1 MILNCNIADTY
12 IAEHNIDS
20 ALIYL
25 DKAMG
30 EFQNQAER
38 LQKNNIKTSLPFYFL
53 PTYSSLATLYQQNGN
68 YQQAKN
74 SFVLVEPLMKKT
86 TNDPG
91 RMEKQAKA
99 LILYSSFCRATKQ
112 YEKAVDLLMFRD
124 SLQQII
130 NKADKERESK
140 NFISRL
146 QISDLEHQ
154 NKLQE
159 TSLANSHRMVVV
171 STTCAI
177 LFFFLICAV
186 GYICYQRKKRLDV
199 IMKQEKEAEQLESSA
214 TPEKE
219 QSLTSEEKL
228 YHAAYEKVRLQKLYL
243 NKDIRLKSLAE
254 MLKTNH
260 TYLSSCI
267 NTCYGNNYN
276 QWIND
281 FRIDYLLGRIHS
293 GKKLSDL
300 AEEAGF
306 ASTDAFYRNF
316 KRKTGLTPN
325 EYLKK
330 HPRKD

>member
-1 MILNCNIADTY
+1 
-12 IAEHNIDS
+12 
-20 ALIYL
+20 
-25 DKAMG
+25 
-30 EFQNQAER
+30 
-38 LQKNNIKTSLPFYFL
+38 
-53 PTYSSLATLYQQNGN
+53 
-68 YQQAKN
+68 
-74 SFVLVEPLMKKT
+74 
-86 TNDPG
+86 
-91 RMEKQAKA
+91 MEKQVDA
-99 LILYSSFCRATKQ
+99 LARYSSFCRATKQ

-124 SLQQII
+124 SLLQII

-146 QISDLEHQ
+146 KISDLEHQ

-219 QSLTSEEKL
+219 KSLTPEEKL

-325 EYLKK
+325 EYLKQ
-330 HPRKD
+330 HPKKQNPEETVLC